1 MPITRKYTFDID
13 TKRYLN
19 RVNTYRQLNGL
30 NVISNTD
37 AVDIDNFVI
46 GLKDLGLW
54 NVSSLWLLKPNQ
66 NVGVGTL
73 VVGSGGAG
81 SYDGTLLNSITLSA
95 NGIQSTANT
104 QHMLTNFPL
113 VRALTT
119 IASYKVNINPGG
131 TRRIISSISGG
142 SWFGMAAAGQGG
154 ELNGSAGTVSLV
166 FPSTNVIGT
175 QTFDAVTFGASSIPY
190 RNGANGSAGGIFYPT
205 LADGNLT
212 IFRTATTFIDA
223 TVSFAM
229 ACLNNLSLS
238 QLTSLNN
245 LYKTTIGKGLGLP

>member
-1 MPITRKYTFDID
+1 MSNTRKYTFDID

-19 RVNTYRQLNGL
+19 RVNVYRQLNGL
-30 NVISNTD
+30 DKIANID

-54 NVSSLWLLKPNQ
+54 TVSSFWLLRTNQ

-119 IASYKVNINPGG
+119 IASYKVNINPAGN
-131 TRRIISSISGG
+131 RRIISSVNNG
-142 SWFGMAAAGQGG
+142 SWFGMTAAAQGG
-154 ELNGSAGTVSLV
+154 ELFGSAGTLTLT

-205 LADGNLT
+205 LADDNLT
-212 IFRTATTFIDA
+212 IFRPSTTFINA

-229 ACLNNLSLS
+229 TCLNNLSLS

-245 LYKTTIGKGLGLP
+245 LYKATIGKGLGLP